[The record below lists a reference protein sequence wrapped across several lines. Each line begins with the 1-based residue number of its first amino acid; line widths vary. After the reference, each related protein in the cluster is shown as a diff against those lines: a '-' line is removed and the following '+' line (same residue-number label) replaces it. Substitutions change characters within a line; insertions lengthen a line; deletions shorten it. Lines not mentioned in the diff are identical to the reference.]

1 MFAFTIWIDKNGY
14 YSTED
19 KGITVEVFTMPQVEN
34 VKYLLAY
41 KYDSIAKTLLLDEKK
56 LEQIKSDIEKEVKLP
71 TTEERLADLENAFL
85 EFTSKMLNGGI

>member
-1 MFAFTIWIDKNGY
+1 MFTIWIDENGY

-19 KGITVEVFTMPQVEN
+19 KGILAEVFTMPQVEN

-41 KYDSIAKTLLLDEKK
+41 KYDSALRQLFLDKEKLK
-56 LEQIKSDIEKEVKLP
+56 QIKSEIENEVKIP
-71 TTEERLADLENAFL
+71 TAEERLADLENAFL